1 MFSTIQKGYLFKFWP
16 YIERVTFLIES
27 MQIHINT
34 NQHKNKRPYDK
45 KNHQLN
51 RRERVKHNQYTE
63 I

>member
-34 NQHKNKRPYDK
+34 NQHKNKRPDEK
-45 KNHQLN
+45 KKLSIKSKRKSQ
-51 RRERVKHNQYTE
+51 T
-63 I
+63 

>member
-27 MQIHINT
+27 IQIHINT
-34 NQHKNKRPYDK
+34 NQQKISDFMTK
-45 KNHQLN
+45 KNYQLN

>member
-27 MQIHINT
+27 IQIHINT
-34 NQHKNKRPYDK
+34 NQQKISDFLTK
-45 KNHQLN
+45 KNYQLN

>member
-34 NQHKNKRPYDK
+34 NQHKNKRPYDQ
-45 KNHQLN
+45 KNYQLN
-51 RRERVKHNQYTE
+51 RRETVKHNQYTE

>member
-34 NQHKNKRPYDK
+34 NQQKISDLMNK
-45 KNHQLN
+45 KNYQLN

>member
-1 MFSTIQKGYLFKFWP
+1 MFSTIQKGSLFKFWP

-27 MQIHINT
+27 IQIHINT
-34 NQHKNKRPYDK
+34 NQQKISDFMTK
-45 KNHQLN
+45 KNYQLN

>member
-27 MQIHINT
+27 IQIHINT
-34 NQHKNKRPYDK
+34 NQQKKSDFMTK
-45 KNHQLN
+45 KNYQLN

>member
-1 MFSTIQKGYLFKFWP
+1 MFSTFQKGYLFKFWP

-27 MQIHINT
+27 IQIHINT
-34 NQHKNKRPYDK
+34 NQQKISDFMTK
-45 KNHQLN
+45 KNYQLN

>member
-1 MFSTIQKGYLFKFWP
+1 MFSTIQKGYLLKFWP

-45 KNHQLN
+45 KNYQLN

>member
-1 MFSTIQKGYLFKFWP
+1 MFSTFQKGYLFKFWP

-27 MQIHINT
+27 IQIHINT
-34 NQHKNKRPYDK
+34 NQHKNKQPYDK
-45 KNHQLN
+45 KNYQLN